1 MPLISGKLTMR
12 DCRQDHSKASLIFWY
27 IASPSISSVQCP
39 NISSS
44 FLRRLLQLSSRNLTT
59 SCGRG
64 LRRGREILFLWAG
77 VYSKK
82 GRWIGTINGLEN
94 GIRIKAAILKHIWTS
109 LLKLVL
115 FWVAFA
121 WVHDYEALLKG
132 KFFWN
137 VNIQQR
143 RAWGWKT

>member
-1 MPLISGKLTMR
+1 MSSLNWNLDSATGWDRKERNQELLR
-12 DCRQDHSKASLIFWY
+12 SNVLWDASYFRKADYEGLHYSHRQDHSKASLIFWY

-59 SCGRG
+59 SCGRE

-82 GRWIGTINGLEN
+82 GRWIGTINGWRME
-94 GIRIKAAILKHIWTS
+94 
-109 LLKLVL
+109 
-115 FWVAFA
+115 
-121 WVHDYEALLKG
+121 
-132 KFFWN
+132 
-137 VNIQQR
+137 
-143 RAWGWKT
+143 